1 MNKFDVT
8 AKNIKCGGCAEN
20 IRKGLSTVEGV
31 EEVEVDIHLGKVI
44 VLHKN
49 EVDKK
54 VVEEKMAEL
63 GYQLV
68 EEKKKRNWFKL

>member
-1 MNKFDVT
+1 MNKIDVT

-20 IRKGLSTVEGV
+20 IRKGLSTIEGV
-31 EEVEVDIHLGKVI
+31 DEVEVDIHLGKVH
-44 VLHKN
+44 VLHES

-63 GYQLV
+63 GYPII
-68 EEKKKRNWFKL
+68 EEKKKRTWFNR